1 MSEQKTGR
9 WIVKWETGD
18 GSPYFTGYRR
28 KIRQWAPTRG
38 EAFVFTVLNDARDEV
53 LFMGL
58 RAKVYRLVRRVPS

>member
-9 WIVKWETGD
+9 WIVKWDTGD
-18 GSPYFTGYRR
+18 GSPYFAGYRR
-28 KIRQWAPTRG
+28 KIKQWARTREEAHVFAVLG
-38 EAFVFTVLNDARDEV
+38 EARNEV